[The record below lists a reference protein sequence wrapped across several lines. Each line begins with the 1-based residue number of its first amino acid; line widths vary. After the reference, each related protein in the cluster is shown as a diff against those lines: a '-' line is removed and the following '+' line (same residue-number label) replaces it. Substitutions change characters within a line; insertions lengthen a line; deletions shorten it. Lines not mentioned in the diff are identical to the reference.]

1 MSKITQAGE
10 FTVDKFEILTSTG
23 IAQLDFEKNVTA
35 LDLAESVFSNT
46 VFATII
52 VTDVNN
58 LISNMHFVGQEYV
71 TLKLSTPSLDSP
83 IIDKVFSVVSVTGRE
98 DISVGAQVY
107 VLNCVSPELLRS
119 NRTRVTQSYTD
130 TNSNIIKEILK
141 DPSLLQSH
149 KKFVVEKTQGIRK
162 HIATNMRPLEFIRNL
177 TRESI
182 SASNSGSPHFLF
194 YENLDGFNFV
204 TLDSLYNQDATASFE
219 VGEVLAIDAEV
230 KKDYEEDFS
239 RLLDYL
245 PSNTIDMLKGS
256 RSGMFGSN
264 LIKYNIFE
272 KRYEV
277 TDYKYLRDFNQFSRI
292 REKPKYNNTDVEL
305 DKTDARRHLHP
316 TSNSE
321 GTDIRYDDAS
331 YVDNQCEQWILSR
344 RSRMLEL
351 TMGDTHVVSIHGR
364 AGLTIGDKVH
374 MTIPITGKSH
384 GGSEEDPNTGDFLI
398 TQIKHSFTQEPT
410 RKHMMTMTVNTDG
423 SSREFVNVAKGTEPT
438 VSSFQVKEI

>member
-1 MSKITQAGE
+1 
-10 FTVDKFEILTSTG
+10 
-23 IAQLDFEKNVTA
+23 
-35 LDLAESVFSNT
+35 
-46 VFATII
+46 
-52 VTDVNN
+52 
-58 LISNMHFVGQEYV
+58 
-71 TLKLSTPSLDSP
+71 
-83 IIDKVFSVVSVTGRE
+83 
-98 DISVGAQVY
+98 
-107 VLNCVSPELLRS
+107 
-119 NRTRVTQSYTD
+119 
-130 TNSNIIKEILK
+130 
-141 DPSLLQSH
+141 
-149 KKFVVEKTQGIRK
+149 
-162 HIATNMRPLEFIRNL
+162 MRPLEFIRNL

-194 YENLDGFNFV
+194 YENLDGFNFI
-204 TLDSLYNQDATASFE
+204 TLDSLYNQDVTASLE

-230 KKDYEEDFS
+230 KKDYEEDFR

-256 RSGMFGSN
+256 RSGLFGSN

-292 REKPKYNNTDVEL
+292 REKPKYNNIDVEL